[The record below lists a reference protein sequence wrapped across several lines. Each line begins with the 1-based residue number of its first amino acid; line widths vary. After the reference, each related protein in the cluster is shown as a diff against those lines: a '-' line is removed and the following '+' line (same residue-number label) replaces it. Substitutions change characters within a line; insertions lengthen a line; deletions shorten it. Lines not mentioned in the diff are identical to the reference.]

1 MTKQGA
7 DHTDV
12 SGLFDFHSVF
22 SGRTMRT
29 ITLALS
35 ICTPTLRLNCLTN
48 SLTFTM
54 FRHNV
59 KNNRA
64 GTSAELFGNVNEI
77 QIKIAIMAI
86 TRSTGIDDRYKSIF
100 KPYLNINI
108 RRKNNIGKIKAMRR
122 QSF

>member
-12 SGLFDFHSVF
+12 SGLFNFHPVF

-29 ITLALS
+29 ITFALS
-35 ICTPTLRLNCLTN
+35 ICTPTLHLNCLTN

-54 FRHNV
+54 FRHNA

-64 GTSAELFGNVNEI
+64 DTSAELFGIVNEI
-77 QIKIAIMAI
+77 QIKTAIMAI

-100 KPYLNINI
+100 KPYLNINV
-108 RRKNNIGKIKAMRR
+108 RRKNNIGKIKAMRP